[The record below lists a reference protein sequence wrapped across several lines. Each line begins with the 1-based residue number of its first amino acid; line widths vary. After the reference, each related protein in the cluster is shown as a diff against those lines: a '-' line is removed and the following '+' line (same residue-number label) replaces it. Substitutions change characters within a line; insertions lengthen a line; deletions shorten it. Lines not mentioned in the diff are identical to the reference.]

1 MKRLGRGIASIIYPI
16 GATAHP
22 NPSGVI
28 IRVNEDGSA
37 TVLSGTSEIGQGS
50 DTVLRQ
56 IAAEALGVKYDD
68 ITLIS
73 NDTAVAPYDHGA
85 GASRQTYIAGN
96 AIRDAAQKV
105 TDILFKIAGEELS
118 LLSNDLGIEDGWIF
132 HIEFPEKR
140 ISVSKVAE
148 IAYTEEA
155 GPLPIANGYYDP
167 QVSTLDPLTG
177 QGTPF
182 ENYVFA
188 TQIAEV
194 EVDDETGEV
203 DVLKVIAVHDCGT
216 PINPMLVEGQIEGG
230 ISMGLGYALL
240 EELVVENGK
249 VENPNFVDY
258 VLPTAM
264 DMPEIEISLIENP
277 DPLGPFGAKGIGE
290 PATVPTAPAIIN
302 AIYDAV
308 GVRIRELPVT
318 PQKILNALIENK
330 LTVDQE

>member
-118 LLSNDLGIEDGWIF
+118 LLSNDLES
-132 HIEFPEKR
+132 R
-140 ISVSKVAE
+140 M
-148 IAYTEEA
+148 A
-155 GPLPIANGYYDP
+155 GF
-167 QVSTLDPLTG
+167 S
-177 QGTPF
+177 
-182 ENYVFA
+182 
-188 TQIAEV
+188 
-194 EVDDETGEV
+194 
-203 DVLKVIAVHDCGT
+203 
-216 PINPMLVEGQIEGG
+216 
-230 ISMGLGYALL
+230 
-240 EELVVENGK
+240 
-249 VENPNFVDY
+249 
-258 VLPTAM
+258 
-264 DMPEIEISLIENP
+264 
-277 DPLGPFGAKGIGE
+277 
-290 PATVPTAPAIIN
+290 
-302 AIYDAV
+302 
-308 GVRIRELPVT
+308 
-318 PQKILNALIENK
+318 ILNFQKREFLYLKSRKSHTQKKQDRYPSLMGIMTPRYQRLI
-330 LTVDQE
+330 L

>member
-1 MKRLGRGIASIIYPI
+1 M
-16 GATAHP
+16 
-22 NPSGVI
+22 
-28 IRVNEDGSA
+28 
-37 TVLSGTSEIGQGS
+37 
-50 DTVLRQ
+50 
-56 IAAEALGVKYDD
+56 
-68 ITLIS
+68 
-73 NDTAVAPYDHGA
+73 
-85 GASRQTYIAGN
+85 
-96 AIRDAAQKV
+96 
-105 TDILFKIAGEELS
+105 
-118 LLSNDLGIEDGWIF
+118 
-132 HIEFPEKR
+132 
-140 ISVSKVAE
+140 
-148 IAYTEEA
+148 
-155 GPLPIANGYYDP
+155 
-167 QVSTLDPLTG
+167 TG